1 MQNRSITSGSIWKNM
16 LSYFFALLL
25 GAFFQQL
32 YNTIDAVIVGRA
44 VGSDALGAV
53 GGSAAMVVN
62 LFLGFFLGVSSGA
75 TVVISQFYGAG
86 RKAEVERAVH
96 TAIALAVT
104 GGGVITLIGVI
115 ISPWIINVMNTPI
128 EQADAAEMY
137 IRIFFLG
144 MIPNLIYNM
153 GAGILRAVGDS
164 KRPLIILVIT
174 CFANIV
180 LDVFFVIGLGLG
192 KKGDVYGVSGVAVA
206 TILCQLISAVIVVIM
221 LCRSSD
227 TYRLDPKRIR
237 FDIPMLSRII
247 KIGIPA
253 GFQTT
258 TYTLSNTL
266 IQASI
271 NSLGKDMASA
281 WAAYGKIDVL
291 FWMTIS
297 SLGTVAT
304 TFAGQNYGAGN
315 YKRVRRCTREA
326 LAIAAVITIPLSTFM
341 YLWGDLLLR
350 IFVVDQ
356 KVIALGIQMIR
367 YLAPFYITYIGV
379 EIFSGVLRGMS
390 DALVPM
396 LITLSGICA
405 LRVGWILFAFPM
417 NRTIEM
423 IEISYRITWATTSI
437 MFLVYYL
444 SFIRKRKIKKR

>member
-1 MQNRSITSGSIWKNM
+1 MQSRSITTGPIWKNM

-32 YNTIDAVIVGRA
+32 YNTIDAIIVGRA

-86 RKAEVERAVH
+86 RKKEVERAVH
-96 TAIALAVT
+96 TAIALAIA

-115 ISPWIINVMNTPI
+115 VSPWIISVMSTPI
-128 EQADAAEMY
+128 EQAAAGTMY
-137 IRIFFLG
+137 LRIFFLG

-180 LDVFFVIGLGLG
+180 FDLFFVIALGLG
-192 KKGDVYGVSGVAVA
+192 KKGDIYGVSGVAIA
-206 TILCQLISAVIVVIM
+206 TILCQLISAVIVVNM
-221 LCRSSD
+221 LARSSD
-227 TYRLDPKRIR
+227 SYRLTLSNIR
-237 FDIPMLSRII
+237 FDMPMLVRII
-247 KIGIPA
+247 RIGIPA

-266 IQASI
+266 IQVSI

-315 YKRVRRCTREA
+315 YERVRKSTREA
-326 LAIAAVITIPLSTFM
+326 LAIAAVITIPLSIFM
-341 YLWGDLLLR
+341 YFWGDILLR
-350 IFVVDQ
+350 IFVVDK
-356 KVIALGIQMIR
+356 KVIALGVQMIK

-437 MFLVYYL
+437 MFLIYY
-444 SFIRKRKIKKR
+444 FIFITKRKIR

>member
-1 MQNRSITSGSIWKNM
+1 MQNKSITSGSIWKNM

-53 GGSAAMVVN
+53 GGSSAMVVN

-137 IRIFFLG
+137 LRIFFLG

-192 KKGDVYGVSGVAVA
+192 KKGDVYGVSGVAAA

-253 GFQTT
+253 GFQAT

-423 IEISYRITWATTSI
+423 IEISYRITWCTTSI

-444 SFIRKRKIKKR
+444 IFIRKKKIC